1 MHLGRKT
8 RKGGSAVSEKR
19 FYRSRDA
26 LIGGVCA
33 GIAEYFD
40 IDPIV
45 VRILAVVFTFATA
58 GTLIVAYIA
67 LWFILPLAPDPAA
80 PVDVQPES
88 VHSDTYGP
96 IDYEAA
102 KRKAHA
108 ERGEAG
114 STAPFAS
121 STGAPYGP
129 YPNAGVPFAG
139 TGHVPP
145 EPPRP
150 FVDSHQAPPEHSVP
164 HAAQSPHVSQPAYTA
179 QTPGSAQSP
188 YAAYSAQTPY
198 GAPASPP
205 QGAQSASPQQPVE
218 PISKKSV
225 RAALWFGFLCL
236 FIGFAAILSQ
246 FIEDVAWWQFWPLL
260 LIIVGIGNVVI
271 PAPRGKRM
279 GQFVG
284 GLMTISIGVVLL
296 SMSLHAIGYASFA
309 PMIEN
314 LWPLLVMMVGFFIIS
329 GAVKN
334 PLFEL
339 LAGLCFVA
347 FCVLGLIWFTV
358 PGTVEY
364 MTIALPFKE
373 AVIID
378 INPWT

>member
-1 MHLGRKT
+1 M
-8 RKGGSAVSEKR
+8 AEKR

-40 IDPIV
+40 IDPVV
-45 VRILAVVFTFATA
+45 VRILAVVLTFATA
-58 GTLIVAYIA
+58 GTLAIAYIA
-67 LWFILPLAPDPAA
+67 LWFILPLAPDPAE

-102 KRKAHA
+102 KRKAQSEH
-108 ERGEAG
+108 REAG
-114 STAPFAS
+114 SAAPFS
-121 STGAPYGP
+121 SAGSAPFGP
-129 YPNAGVPFAG
+129 YPNAGAPFAG
-139 TGHVPP
+139 AGHVPP

-150 FVDSHQAPPEHSVP
+150 YADAHQTPSGQSVP
-164 HAAQSPHVSQPAYTA
+164 HAAQAPHVSQPAYTA
-179 QTPGSAQSP
+179 QTPGSTQSA
-188 YAAYSAQTPY
+188 YAAYTAQAPY
-198 GAPASPP
+198 GAPSPSSP
-205 QGAQSASPQQPVE
+205 QGSPTVAAQQPAE
-218 PISKKSV
+218 PVSKKSV

-246 FIEDVAWWQFWPLL
+246 FIEDVSWWQFWPLL

-279 GQFVG
+279 GQFVS
-284 GLMTISIGVVLL
+284 GLMAISIGVVLL
-296 SMSLHAIGYASFA
+296 SMSLHAISYASFA

-347 FCVLGLIWFTV
+347 FCVIGLMWFTV
-358 PGTVEY
+358 PGTTEF